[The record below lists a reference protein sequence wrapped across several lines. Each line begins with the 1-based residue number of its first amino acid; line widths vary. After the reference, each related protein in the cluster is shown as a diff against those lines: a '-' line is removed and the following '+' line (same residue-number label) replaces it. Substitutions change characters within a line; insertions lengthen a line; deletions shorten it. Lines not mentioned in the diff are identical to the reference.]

1 MIALAVMV
9 FLLWP
14 PPSDVSGFFAL
25 LQRNPFLGLLDL
37 DLLLVTSYALMSP
50 LYLALYVALRRAS
63 QSLMLIAL
71 TFELLG
77 TALILGSNPAFAM
90 LSLSSQYASAVGEAQ
105 HATLLAAGQ
114 ALMATSIGT
123 GFNVGYVFGAV
134 ATLLISAVML
144 RSGVFSKVTAYVGLA
159 MGALMVI
166 PATVGTLGLML
177 SLFSLIP
184 TVVWLIM
191 VGRRL
196 FQLSRASGV

>member
-1 MIALAVMV
+1 M
-9 FLLWP
+9 
-14 PPSDVSGFFAL
+14 
-25 LQRNPFLGLLDL
+25 
-37 DLLLVTSYALMSP
+37 
-50 LYLALYVALRRAS
+50 RA
-63 QSLMLIAL
+63 
-71 TFELLG
+71 
-77 TALILGSNPAFAM
+77 
-90 LSLSSQYASAVGEAQ
+90 
-105 HATLLAAGQ
+105 LLAAGQ

-123 GFNVGYVFGAV
+123 GFNVGYVFGA
-134 ATLLISAVML
+134 ASTLLISAVML

-196 FQLSRASGV
+196 FQLGRRARRKRNSSPLAWPLVSRQ